1 MLRSFLKN
9 RVVIAVILCLQ
20 VIPLLLFP
28 ASAYSLSTQEWWLP
42 VLLVVLVAISLV
54 QLIVRRTQ
62 AAWPWHLLNFAQGL
76 NIISRLMMVLPHT
89 MMYGPGGARFN
100 AGYVVLSVLAML
112 LSVFEI
118 WYCDLP
124 DVHNRLLA

>member
-1 MLRSFLKN
+1 MLRSFLSR

-20 VIPLLLFP
+20 VVPLLLFP
-28 ASAYSLSTQEWWLP
+28 ASAFSLETQEWWLP
-42 VLLVVLVAISLV
+42 ILLVVLVAVSLF
-54 QLIVRRTQ
+54 QLIGRRVQ

-89 MMYGPGGARFN
+89 VVYGEGGARFN
-100 AGYVVLSVLAML
+100 AGYVSLSIVAML

-118 WYCDLP
+118 WYCDRP